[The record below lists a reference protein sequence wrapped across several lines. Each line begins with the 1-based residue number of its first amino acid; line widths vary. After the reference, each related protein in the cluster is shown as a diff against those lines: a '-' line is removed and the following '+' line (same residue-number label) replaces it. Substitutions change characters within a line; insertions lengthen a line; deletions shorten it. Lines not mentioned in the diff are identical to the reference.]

1 MTKPV
6 ELSSGDNKM
15 EQPSYTMIEM
25 EFDPPIRID
34 SVEKY
39 VFLMECMQEVSLE
52 YIWEHPENTVF
63 ATYRVDK

>member
-1 MTKPV
+1 
-6 ELSSGDNKM
+6 M